1 MKKEIKEKLKRI
13 ATNNTQYAILM
24 TIKVYGSANIK
35 ILAEIVN
42 KTESTIFHHIAE
54 IIKEPKLIEIDQIKT
69 ETTRG
74 KYYRLIPELEEY
86 YQKDDEAHQE
96 VIPDIL
102 DKILEMSDEEIYQYG
117 LNTIIE
123 NKEIDEIAKS
133 AKKSLAYNFLLNN
146 IILNSF
152 DKAAKELQKGK
163 EPVRKNIPF
172 PGFSNL
178 SLNLKISSVRHVI
191 LISKTVNEFFAKLI
205 DLRTQFKK
213 EMDDSEIKEEDRITS
228 FVQLFSGE
236 LGEFPFSNN
245 E

>member
-1 MKKEIKEKLKRI
+1 MKKELKEKLKRI
-13 ATNNTQYAILM
+13 STNNTQYAILM

-35 ILAEIVN
+35 TLAEIVD

-54 IIKEPKLIEIDQIKT
+54 LIKEPKLIEIDQIKT

-74 KYYRLIPELEEY
+74 KYYRLIHELEDY
-86 YQKDDEAHQE
+86 YQKDDEVHQE

-102 DKILEMSDEEIYQYG
+102 DKILELSDEEIYQYA
-117 LNTIIE
+117 LKTIIE
-123 NKEIDEIAKS
+123 NKEVDEVAKS

-178 SLNLKISSVRHVI
+178 SLNIKISSVRHVI

-213 EMDDSEIKEEDRITS
+213 EMDDSNIKEEDRITS

-236 LGEFPFSNN
+236 LGEFPFIN
-245 E
+245 EE